1 MQALQSATGLREL
14 SACQVSHCFDAQAVA
29 LSFPNGFK
37 VSYSGDCRPSR
48 RFSEI
53 GKDSTVLIHEATFD
67 DEMQGDA
74 EAKKHST
81 TSEAIGVGLAM
92 RARRVVLT
100 HFSQRY
106 QKMPVME
113 SLAVDKV
120 KLEDAD
126 DRDLDEPMVDAEAAA
141 VSVKGSSEDVPTDGV
156 AANDVHAAKTNVP
169 DIDETWASKLP
180 WTKPT
185 SPMIAWKP
193 VQAEQPTAKLFD
205 DKSAASV
212 RRGSGSIVPIPF
224 SATQDMKV
232 CVAFDYM
239 KVKVG
244 EIEYME
250 KLTPTLTELYQTGEL
265 DDIIEKQAAETANV
279 KSKNESKGK
288 RAEKQKKSNEEINR
302 GKKRQE
308 KYEARN
314 KPHAEEQDEVRVEA
328 PKEIDIVDEDQS
340 AEGIP
345 CTDVSFD
352 GDTVD
357 RSRMTQGPRARRVM
371 ESDSG
376 QPQAKN
382 GPNKDKSADAIPVNR
397 VSTDDQDQSGRIRS
411 KRRINKAANQKIA
424 QQAKSSTRTRTRTTI
439 YPDTTQMHDHDEQ
452 VTTVA
457 GKGKP
462 SAACNN
468 TTHMLGHKEEIRVD
482 NRTRSTRKAVAKP
495 KKQGRRARFSV
506 EMPYFTLRKIIS
518 ELQQL
523 RQLTNPTVEPRA
535 PSLPVRNCS
544 SHPDRCTHVRKCF
557 SNVPRSTLIR
567 RLILEPTTPLL
578 EPGSDDAL
586 PVSK

>member
-37 VSYSGDCRPSR
+37 VSYSGDCRPSK
-48 RFSEI
+48 RFAEI

-106 QKMPVME
+106 QKIPVME

-120 KLEDAD
+120 KLEDAE

-141 VSVKGSSEDVPTDGV
+141 VSVEGSSEHVPTDGV

-169 DIDETWASKLP
+169 DIDETGPSKLP
-180 WTKPT
+180 SAKPT

-193 VQAEQPTAKLFD
+193 VQAEQPTAKLVD
-205 DKSAASV
+205 DKSATSV

-250 KLTPTLTELYQTGEL
+250 KLTPTLMELYQTGEL
-265 DDIIEKQAAETANV
+265 DDIIEKQAAETANA

-288 RAEKQKKSNEEINR
+288 RAEKQKSNEEINR

-314 KPHAEEQDEVRVEA
+314 KPQAEEQDEEVRVEV
-328 PKEIDIVDEDQS
+328 PKEIDIADEDQS
-340 AEGIP
+340 TEGIP

-357 RSRMTQGPRARRVM
+357 RSRMTQGPRVRRVM
-371 ESDSG
+371 NSDSG

-382 GPNKDKSADAIPVNR
+382 GTNKDKSADAISVNR
-397 VSTDDQDQSGRIRS
+397 VSTVHQDQSGRFRS
-411 KRRINKAANQKIA
+411 KRRIDKAANKKIA

-452 VTTVA
+452 VTTIG

-468 TTHMLGHKEEIRVD
+468 TTHMFSHKEEIKVD

-506 EMPYFTLRKIIS
+506 EMPYSTLRKILS

-523 RQLTNPTVEPRA
+523 RQLRNPMVEPRA

-544 SHPDRCTHVRKCF
+544 SHPDRCTHLRKFF
-557 SNVPRSTLIR
+557 SNAPRSTLIR
-567 RLILEPTTPLL
+567 RHILEPTTPLL
-578 EPGSDDAL
+578 EPSSDDAL